1 MTGQCRP
8 SVLCSLQYLAS
19 AGPLLTLTQADP
31 TAPPGP
37 APHPHMVEPT
47 LADPCS
53 GQPQSFTWQVVGS
66 KLRLTGQHCQ
76 ASAASPYLAR
86 LTRRDPWLE
95 NARKG
100 CTAAG
105 FTAPFRLTVA
115 NASARR
121 APGLVC
127 DHLNEMRPRRD
138 GHSFQTQAGLSSDAG
153 VGNVARIG
161 SIGFAQEQVGRTMGP
176 TRSAYD
182 AGISNGSGVEHHF
195 GPVLLAKGPFI
206 LPPP

>member
-1 MTGQCRP
+1 MTGQRRP

-37 APHPHMVEPT
+37 APLPHMVEPT

-86 LTRRDPWLE
+86 LTRRDPWWKMQE
-95 NARKG
+95 K
-100 CTAAG
+100 AAQ
-105 FTAPFRLTVA
+105 L
-115 NASARR
+115 
-121 APGLVC
+121 PGSL
-127 DHLNEMRPRRD
+127 HL
-138 GHSFQTQAGLSSDAG
+138 
-153 VGNVARIG
+153 
-161 SIGFAQEQVGRTMGP
+161 FA
-176 TRSAYD
+176 
-182 AGISNGSGVEHHF
+182 
-195 GPVLLAKGPFI
+195 
-206 LPPP
+206 